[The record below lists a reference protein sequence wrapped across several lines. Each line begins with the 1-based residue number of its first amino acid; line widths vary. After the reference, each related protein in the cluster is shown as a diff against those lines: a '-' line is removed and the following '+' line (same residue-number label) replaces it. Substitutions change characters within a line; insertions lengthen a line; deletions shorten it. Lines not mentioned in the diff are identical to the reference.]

1 MHNYLTVLAIVNSKL
16 PVITKKIACICHM
29 HTPQMNPFERFDLF
43 NYACQELLVSF
54 AVSNKAGL
62 SNFSLPTL
70 ITVYGGEAISN
81 SHMNTTGPLVII
93 FIWPAH
99 YKTLVRSS
107 LYWSDYCGM
116 FMVTDTIVTPLLI
129 GRSSHYSLYS
139 YVHVIILRIMCIK
152 EAMPN

>member
-1 MHNYLTVLAIVNSKL
+1 MCMHNYLTALAIVNSKL

-29 HTPQMNPFERFDLF
+29 HTLQVNPFERFDLF

-99 YKTLVRSS
+99 YKTVVRGS
-107 LYWSDYCGM
+107 LYLER
-116 FMVTDTIVTPLLI
+116 LLW
-129 GRSSHYSLYS
+129 H
-139 YVHVIILRIMCIK
+139 VHG
-152 EAMPN
+152 N